1 MPVKDKTDVIITGA
15 GLTGLTLAYYLKKG
29 GMDVLVIEQ
38 GEHTGGVIGTVE
50 EDGFVYETGP
60 NTGILS
66 TPEIVELF
74 EDLSGQVTPEL
85 PAEES
90 EARWIWKSGRWHALP
105 SGLISAVSTPL
116 FTWKDKFRILGEPF
130 RKAGSDP
137 DESVASLVRR
147 RLGKSFLD
155 YAVDP
160 FISGIYAGDP
170 ERLVTRYALPKL
182 YNLEQNY
189 GSFIGGAIKKR
200 SEPKNDR
207 EKKATRKVFSVRG
220 GLQRIIDALTREISM
235 ENILLGCP
243 KVRFERA
250 GQGYQAEITL
260 ADGTLR
266 MVSSAVVVT
275 TAGGPQLPSML
286 GFVPDA
292 LLGPVT
298 TLNYARVVQVAAG
311 YRHWD
316 GIPIPAFGGLI
327 PSIENRE
334 ALGILFPSSIFKG
347 RAPAK
352 GALLSIFLGG
362 LKKPGILDKADEEIR
377 ETVLKEIRETLHP
390 STPVPDL
397 FRIFRYPRAI
407 PQYERSTGERY
418 ASIEKIQASFPGLY
432 LAGNIRDGI
441 GMADRVKQG
450 RQLADHILQKR

>member
-29 GMDVLVIEQ
+29 GMDVLILEKAN
-38 GEHTGGVIGTVE
+38 HTGGVIGTVE

-85 PAEES
+85 PAEAS
-90 EARWIWKSGRWHALP
+90 EARWIWKGGRWHALP
-105 SGLISAVSTPL
+105 SGLGSAIATPL
-116 FTWKDKFRILGEPF
+116 FTWKDKFRVLGEPF

-137 DESVASLVRR
+137 DESVADLVRR

-170 ERLVTRYALPKL
+170 ERLVTRHALPKL

-200 SEPKNDR
+200 SEPKSERD
-207 EKKATRKVFSVRG
+207 KKATRKVFSVRG
-220 GLQRIIDALTREISM
+220 GLQRLTDALTKEISM
-235 ENILLGCP
+235 DNILLGCP
-243 KVRFERA
+243 KVAFEKS
-250 GQGYQAEITL
+250 GQGYQAKVTL

-266 MVSSAVVVT
+266 TVRSGFVVT
-275 TAGGPQLPSML
+275 TGGGPQLASML
-286 GFVPDA
+286 DFVPEA
-292 LLGPVT
+292 LLQPIM

-311 YRHWD
+311 YRKWD

-347 RAPAK
+347 RAPEE

-362 LKKPGILDKADEEIR
+362 LKRPDILDKTDEEIK
-377 ETVLKEIRETLHP
+377 EAVLKEIRETLHP
-390 STPVPDL
+390 SAAAPDL
-397 FRIFRYPRAI
+397 FRLFRYPHAI
-407 PQYERSTGERY
+407 PQYERSTGARY
-418 ASIEKIQASFPGLY
+418 EAITKIQEMYPGLI

-450 RQLADHILQKR
+450 RQLADQILEKR